1 MKSPVHL
8 SLNPSSIL
16 LILSP
21 KIHCSLCQSEWP
33 HNTQKAQYISPF
45 ALLLTYEVDPTCT
58 YFLLYKNKLNQ
69 DEKKS
74 WTIKTVEHQRINA
87 FELWCWRRLLR
98 VQDQTSPS

>member
-21 KIHCSLCQSEWP
+21 KTRCSLCQSEWP

-45 ALLLTYEVDPTCT
+45 ALLLTCEVDPTCT
-58 YFLLYKNKLNQ
+58 YFLLYKSKLNQ
-69 DEKKS
+69 D
-74 WTIKTVEHQRINA
+74 
-87 FELWCWRRLLR
+87 
-98 VQDQTSPS
+98 DQNPVAAQAENKGGGHPPALSQ